1 MIEGSVAGAG
11 SGILEHGN
19 KFLGKNTR
27 NRRVLYPMS
36 AQELCFAFV
45 VTSRD
50 TNTNTVISNFPC
62 CNVQAAARHL
72 LEKDIFFVAEKEVD
86 LHIWKIVYYQV
97 IEMLKAAYLDTEN
110 TGPDTRLLLKSQL
123 LLLFE
128 EGADYY
134 NQLLIDLGKAFNVD
148 LDRFYD
154 ALEPRELSRCGR
166 SLLIFMRTKTYHRPL
181 RFFETE
187 TNVSV
192 AKMKK
197 ITSFEVLDVI
207 F

>member
-1 MIEGSVAGAG
+1 M
-11 SGILEHGN
+11 
-19 KFLGKNTR
+19 
-27 NRRVLYPMS
+27 
-36 AQELCFAFV
+36 
-45 VTSRD
+45 
-50 TNTNTVISNFPC
+50 
-62 CNVQAAARHL
+62 
-72 LEKDIFFVAEKEVD
+72 AEKEVD

-166 SLLIFMRTKTYHRPL
+166 SLLIFIRRDTYHRP
-181 RFFETE
+181 FFLVRVEIYFVLPVGT
-187 TNVSV
+187 TFVKVSN
-192 AKMKK
+192 
-197 ITSFEVLDVI
+197 T
-207 F
+207 

>member
-1 MIEGSVAGAG
+1 
-11 SGILEHGN
+11 
-19 KFLGKNTR
+19 
-27 NRRVLYPMS
+27 
-36 AQELCFAFV
+36 
-45 VTSRD
+45 
-50 TNTNTVISNFPC
+50 
-62 CNVQAAARHL
+62 

-166 SLLIFMRTKTYHRPL
+166 SLFIFMPL
-181 RFFETE
+181 FSLFRVGVCF
-187 TNVSV
+187 
-192 AKMKK
+192 A
-197 ITSFEVLDVI
+197 LPL
-207 F
+207 